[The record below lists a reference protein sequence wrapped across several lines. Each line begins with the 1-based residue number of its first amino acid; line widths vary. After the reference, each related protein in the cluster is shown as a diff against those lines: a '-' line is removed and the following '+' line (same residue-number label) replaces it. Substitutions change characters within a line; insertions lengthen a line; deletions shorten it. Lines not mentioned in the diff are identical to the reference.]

1 MLNHSDD
8 EEKCDDQDSSDD
20 DVNPVKLFTNSDNNN
35 DEEEGEDGHL
45 MCAKGCFDLS
55 SGQEIVIAV
64 VVLRSIAMQFPDKTR
79 QCLFQSRLRL
89 GNA

>member
-1 MLNHSDD
+1 MSTLRNAQPGDD
-8 EEKCDDQDSSDD
+8 EEKCDDHDSSDD

-64 VVLRSIAMQFPDKTR
+64 VVFIHCIEVSR
-79 QCLFQSRLRL
+79 QGMSCLF
-89 GNA
+89 